1 MSITNQR
8 EAEDLIYR
16 SYLRAAPHL
25 VVAGDEQVRMPQ
37 LTRRLLDL
45 LGAPD
50 LGRRFVLVTGSKGKG
65 STSRLVSSLLS
76 HLGYKVGLFT
86 SPHLVDYRERIR
98 IDGRSIGEAD
108 FVRLAR
114 RIEPEWAKIE
124 RGLGPSEYQG
134 PVGVSLAIA
143 VSWFAEQGT
152 DINVVECG
160 RGGRYD
166 DANVLA
172 NEWAIVTAI
181 MEEHV
186 RELGPGIGDIVR
198 HKLGIVKSA
207 GTRLYVGAQR
217 ADALAAI
224 EEELGEGDAAKKHE
238 RWTIDEAN
246 EDERAAS
253 GYMRAA
259 IDEANEDERAAGG
272 YERRPAFE
280 SVNGYED
287 ASSLSERVS
296 FAGAAFAAEHVAMSA
311 RGTTFDVRTR
321 RARYRG
327 LTLPLLGAFQA
338 DNAAVAVQACEDI
351 AGAALDPATVAACFA
366 GLQWPGR
373 CEIVSREPLT
383 IVDGAIHRDSAVYL
397 ASVVRSLGLGAD
409 ARIAAVVGVP
419 KDKDYAGVIETLAA
433 VASRILVTRPDVSHL
448 AFPEDALD
456 VAKRYCPGASE
467 SYPLL
472 ADALEALR
480 AGPLPD
486 CTLIV
491 GTQTLIGNAKRLYGQ
506 GLEDI
511 GR

>member
-25 VVAGDEQVRMPQ
+25 PSAGDEQVRHPQ

-50 LGRRFVLVTGSKGKG
+50 RGRRFVLVTGSKGKG
-65 STSRLVSSLLS
+65 STSRLLSSLLS

-98 IDGRSIGEAD
+98 IDGQAIGEAD
-108 FVRLAR
+108 FVRLTQ
-114 RIEPEWAKIE
+114 RIEPAWAEIE
-124 RGLGPSEYQG
+124 RGLDAAAYQG

-152 DINVVECG
+152 DINVIECG

-172 NEWAIVTAI
+172 NEWAVVTAI

-186 RELGPGIGDIVR
+186 RELGPGLDDIVR

-207 GTRLYVGAQR
+207 DTRLYIGAQR
-217 ADALAAI
+217 ADALDAI
-224 EEELGEGDAAKKHE
+224 KVELGMAGD
-238 RWTIDEAN
+238 R
-246 EDERAAS
+246 AS
-253 GYMRAA
+253 GRNGCAA
-259 IDEANEDERAAGG
+259 MAG
-272 YERRPAFE
+272 ET
-280 SVNGYED
+280 
-287 ASSLSERVS
+287 
-296 FAGAAFAAEHVAMSA
+296 FAAAHVALSA
-311 RGTTFDVRTR
+311 RGTTFDVRTE
-321 RARYRG
+321 RAVYQG
-327 LTLPLLGAFQA
+327 LSLPLLGAFQA
-338 DNAAVAVQACEDI
+338 DNAALAVQSCEDI

-383 IVDGAIHRDSAVYL
+383 IVDGAIHRDSAAYL
-397 ASVVRSLGLGAD
+397 AGVVRSLGLGD
-409 ARIAAVVGVP
+409 GARVAAVIGVP
-419 KDKDYAGVIETLAA
+419 KDKDYAGVIETLAPI
-433 VASRILVTRPDVSHL
+433 VSRILVTRPDVSHL
-448 AFPEDALD
+448 AFPEDALE
-456 VAKRYCPGASE
+456 VATRYCPGGSE
-467 SYPLL
+467 AYPVL
-472 ADALEALR
+472 ADALDALR

-486 CTLIV
+486 CILIV

-511 GR
+511 GK

>member
-1 MSITNQR
+1 MPITNQR

-25 VVAGDEQVRMPQ
+25 AVAGDEQVRMPQ

-45 LGAPD
+45 LGALD
-50 LGRRFVLVTGSKGKG
+50 VGRRFVLVTGSKGKG

-124 RGLGPSEYQG
+124 SGLGPSEYQG

-166 DANVLA
+166 DANALA
-172 NEWAIVTAI
+172 NDWAIVTAI

-207 GTRLYVGAQR
+207 GTRLYIGAQR
-217 ADALAAI
+217 GDALAAI
-224 EEELGEGDAAKKHE
+224 EEALAAA
-238 RWTIDEAN
+238 D
-246 EDERAAS
+246 AAS
-253 GYMRAA
+253 GY
-259 IDEANEDERAAGG
+259 E
-272 YERRPAFE
+272 RPAALE
-280 SVNGYED
+280 SENGYD
-287 ASSLSERVS
+287 GASGFSERVS
-296 FAGAAFAAEHVAMSA
+296 VAGSAFAAEHVAVSA
-311 RGTTFDVRTR
+311 RGTTFDVRTG
-321 RARYRG
+321 RARYHG

-373 CEIVSREPLT
+373 CEIVSRDPLT
-383 IVDGAIHRDSAVYL
+383 IVDGAIHRDSAAYL

-409 ARIAAVVGVP
+409 ARIAAIVGVP

-456 VAKRYCPGASE
+456 VAKRYCPDASE

-480 AGPLPD
+480 AGPLSD

>member
-1 MSITNQR
+1 MPIANQR

-25 VVAGDEQVRMPQ
+25 PSAGDERVRKPQ

-50 LGRRFVLVTGSKGKG
+50 RGRRFVLVTGSKGKG

-76 HLGYKVGLFT
+76 RLGYKVGLFT

-98 IDGRSIGEAD
+98 IDGRAIGEAD
-108 FVRLAR
+108 FVRVAQ
-114 RIEPEWAKIE
+114 RIEPAWAEVE
-124 RGLGPSEYQG
+124 RGLDAATYQG

-172 NEWAIVTAI
+172 NESAVVTAI

-186 RELGPGIGDIVR
+186 RELGPGLGDIVR

-207 GTRLYVGAQR
+207 DSRLYVGAQR
-217 ADALAAI
+217 EDALDAIKKALAAAENSAI
-224 EEELGEGDAAKKHE
+224 GHDRAETESANGDMLAAMDTTIAHNGASCRCERISIAGE
-238 RWTIDEAN
+238 
-246 EDERAAS
+246 
-253 GYMRAA
+253 
-259 IDEANEDERAAGG
+259 
-272 YERRPAFE
+272 
-280 SVNGYED
+280 
-287 ASSLSERVS
+287 
-296 FAGAAFAAEHVAMSA
+296 AFAAEHVAMSA
-311 RGTTFDVRTR
+311 RGTTFDVRTE
-321 RARYRG
+321 RALYRG
-327 LTLPLLGAFQA
+327 LALPLLGAFQA
-338 DNAAVAVQACEDI
+338 DNAAIAVQVCEDI
-351 AGAALDPATVAACFA
+351 AGTALDPGTVATCFA

-383 IVDGAIHRDSAVYL
+383 IVDGAIHRDSAAYL
-397 ASVVRSLGLGAD
+397 ASVVSSLGLGAG
-409 ARIAAVVGVP
+409 ARVAAVVGVP
-419 KDKDYAGVIETLAA
+419 KDKDYAGVIKTLAS

-456 VAKRYCPGASE
+456 VARRYCPDGSAA
-467 SYPLL
+467 YPLL

-480 AGPLPD
+480 AGPVPD
-486 CTLIV
+486 CILIV
-491 GTQTLIGNAKRLYGQ
+491 GTQTLIGNAQRLYGQ

-511 GR
+511 GE